1 MRPINQPKSILAA
14 SALCTVV
21 VGGVLFIASNAQPQ
35 KSRRPLMFRAST
47 LALVSLL
54 ALLVSAPLCHTQE
67 SQSLMTV
74 IAQWQYPDSKMNGA
88 TMSDAATMNSA
99 GERTLQSIQ
108 YKTVLTTKDPMP
120 KVIAYYK
127 TKLMPPAGSEAVRPE
142 EKPAADAGRSV
153 TFHDDSEGRPL
164 AIHVILINTD
174 KASTTLVIS
183 RAATES
189 ETHIAWT
196 HYLKLYTPV
205 P

>member
-1 MRPINQPKSILAA
+1 MSPFNLLKSILTAT
-14 SALCTVV
+14 ALSTFG
-21 VGGVLFIASNAQPQ
+21 VGGALVIFSNVQPQ
-35 KSRRPLMFRAST
+35 RNQRPFMFRTST

-54 ALLVSAPLCHTQE
+54 ALLASAPLCHSQAP
-67 SQSLMTV
+67 QSLMTV

-88 TMSDAATMNSA
+88 TMSDAATMDSA

-120 KVIAYYK
+120 KVIEYYK
-127 TKLMPPAGSEAVRPE
+127 SKLMPAAGSKTAKPE
-142 EKPAADAGRSV
+142 GKPAPDSGRSV

-164 AIHVILINTD
+164 AIHVILVNTD

-183 RAATES
+183 RGATES

-196 HYLKLYTPV
+196 HYLKL
-205 P
+205 